1 MSRITLIRSDD
12 WLVPPH
18 HPPCRARAPHTHTP
32 RHPEAAA
39 HCLQSVMREKKEQG
53 EESINAETERGD
65 GVGGV
70 IRLAAPLEQ
79 ADLGKIC
86 LPMWCCCVTWCSR
99 PKLNMTWTQPLGK
112 HAGLIPVFSSNKFF
126 MRCLS
131 DCLTNWRADAG
142 PSLCHTDWTDL
153 EWRLHI

>member
-18 HPPCRARAPHTHTP
+18 HPPCRAGAPPTP
-32 RHPEAAA
+32 RPPCHPEAAA
-39 HCLQSVMREKKEQG
+39 HCLQSVMREKR
-53 EESINAETERGD
+53 NRGKKVSMQRLEGVM

-70 IRLAAPLEQ
+70 FRLAAPLEE

-131 DCLTNWRADAG
+131 DCLTNWREDAG

-153 EWRLHI
+153 ES